1 MPNRCGF
8 IWKAATKALLVLG
21 PLALEAAG
29 CRPVEWAELG
39 SGPHRDQPRWEGRSD
54 TPRAPLRESQPS
66 RRNSANELRIVAR
79 SGREVVRLRPDDVIR
94 IMQHVGFSDDQ
105 ILDLGPDLYNALLTS
120 GAAEVF
126 YGKRTEMIFAVS
138 SRQVRIQSRTR
149 GTFIYDVLMQDF
161 VLGSARGRRGE

>member
-1 MPNRCGF
+1 MRNRCGY
-8 IWKAATKALLVLG
+8 IWKATTGALLVLV

-29 CRPVEWAELG
+29 CRPVTWAELG
-39 SGPHRDQPRWEGRSD
+39 SGPNRDQPRWEGR
-54 TPRAPLRESQPS
+54 AESRSS
-66 RRNSANELRIVAR
+66 RRNSAEELRIVAR
-79 SGREVVRLRPDDVIR
+79 SGREVIRLSPDDVLR

-105 ILDLGPDLYNALLTS
+105 ILDLGPDLYNALLVS

-138 SRQVRIQSRTR
+138 NRQVRIQSRTR
-149 GTFIYDVLMQDF
+149 GTFVYDVLMQQF